1 MGLQRRISFF
11 LIIIF
16 LLLICFFA
24 SSYNTSVRTTVEN
37 LADKDEYL
45 LQEYNT
51 EISEKLSSEES
62 IDSWEKIINEYENVA
77 ITVEDNNNNIIAK
90 NGIDVQSFSDV
101 TVRTAFEYHGN
112 AYLIT
117 SSIYIFRNFDR
128 GVLRY
133 VVIELSIA
141 FSTVFLVIMLIYTIM
156 LRPFRKFYML
166 IEEYEKSGD
175 FGKYKFHGFVGKVYE
190 RFIQL
195 TQNLESQQNKQ
206 RRIIASISHDIKTP
220 LTSIMGYA
228 ERLKKDNIPPERRQ
242 RYLETVYNKS
252 LEIRSLVDEFDE
264 YLGYNM
270 LQDSKTIVISTKELC
285 KNIHDEYTEE
295 LESIGIRLKVISE
308 EKKSL
313 IKIDPQK
320 IKRVFDNLIGNSLKH
335 FDKEEKKILIEFES
349 NRDKVLIRY
358 GDNGEG
364 VDPDMFELI
373 FEPLYT
379 SDKGRKVAGLGLTI
393 CREIVESHGGKIYAQ
408 KSPLGGLEICI
419 ELEKERVIF

>member
-1 MGLQRRISFF
+1 MGPQRRISFL

-16 LLLICFFA
+16 LVTVGFFA
-24 SSYNTSVRTTVEN
+24 SSYNTSIRTTVEN

-45 LQEYNT
+45 LHEYNT
-51 EISEKLSSEES
+51 EISVKLSLEES
-62 IDSWEKIINEYENVA
+62 VETWEKIINEYENVA
-77 ITVEDNNNNIIAK
+77 ITIEDNNNNIIAK
-90 NGIDVQSFSDV
+90 NGTGVHSSSDV
-101 TVRTAFEYHGN
+101 TVRTAFEYHGD

-128 GVLRY
+128 AVLRY
-133 VVIELSIA
+133 VVIEFLITL
-141 FSTVFLVIMLIYTIM
+141 STVSFVILLIYTIM

-166 IEEYEKSGD
+166 IEEYEKSGH
-175 FGKYKFHGFVGKVYE
+175 FSKYKFHGYIGKVYE

-195 TQNLESQQNKQ
+195 TQNLESQQNKE

-242 RYLETVYNKS
+242 RYLETVYKKS
-252 LEIRSLVDEFDE
+252 LEIRGLVNEFDE

-270 LQDSKTIVISTKELC
+270 LQDSKTIVMSTEELC
-285 KNIHDEYTEE
+285 KNIHDEYADE
-295 LESIGIRLKVISE
+295 LESRGVELKVIPD
-308 EKKSL
+308 EKISH
-313 IKIDPQK
+313 IRIDPQK

-349 NRDKVLIRY
+349 NRNRVLIRY

-364 VDPDMFELI
+364 VDPDRFELV

-419 ELEKERVIF
+419 ELGTL